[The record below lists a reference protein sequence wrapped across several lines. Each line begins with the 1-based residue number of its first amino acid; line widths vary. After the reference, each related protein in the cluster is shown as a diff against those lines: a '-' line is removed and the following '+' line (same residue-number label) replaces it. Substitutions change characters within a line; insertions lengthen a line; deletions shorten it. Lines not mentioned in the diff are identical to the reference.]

1 MAKKTRY
8 YAVVHG
14 KPSGI
19 FNVWEG
25 GAAPA
30 TQGVENAV
38 FKSFTTLEHAE
49 AWYRQNVP
57 PTSRYLS
64 PVYHFETQSVLAD
77 APHTPVMETLE
88 GISPGRHVVF
98 TISNP
103 ENNEPFY
110 VGETLNPERSEA
122 RHLGGT
128 SRKGNG
134 IALKVRELQAQGIRP
149 VFNIVERHDSKEAA
163 LEGKTRLVKAYVQQ
177 GFELVNKTREH
188 REIQELYRAPAVRLP
203 SSGSATGSVA
213 QELLDTFHQRVTHDF
228 VAQARGVQRILDLV
242 KVDLGGQTV
251 LGHDL
256 LHEFQDFVAFL
267 LAHTITIQRANV
279 SAVAIDAFPGVLVFF
294 LLQMGSGKFQLNGH
308 RILLVHCRGE
318 PLPYRVILTC

>member
-49 AWYRQNVP
+49 EWYRQNVP

-64 PVYHFETQSVLAD
+64 PVYHFETQSVQAG
-77 APHTPVMETLE
+77 APHTPIMETLE
-88 GISPGRHVVF
+88 GFSPGRHVVF

-122 RHLGGT
+122 RHLSGT
-128 SRKGNG
+128 SRKRNG

-149 VFNIVERHDSKEAA
+149 VFNIVEHYDSKEAA

-188 REIQELYRAPAVRLP
+188 REIQELYRAPAVRL
-203 SSGSATGSVA
+203 
-213 QELLDTFHQRVTHDF
+213 DTVIGDTPF
-228 VAQARGVQRILDLV
+228 
-242 KVDLGGQTV
+242 DLGPYRYPSRQALKERLEAYLGQVKPGLITHSIATEKLMFLWETTGAGSEV
-251 LGHDL
+251 VSFSTTAAEGRPR
-256 LHEFQDFVAFL
+256 L
-267 LAHTITIQRANV
+267 LANLVDGTQAEFDYAR
-279 SAVAIDAFPGVLVFF
+279 AIDWIA
-294 LLQMGSGKFQLNGH
+294 
-308 RILLVHCRGE
+308 
-318 PLPYRVILTC
+318 